1 MPVLAIGLVAIV
13 LAAVFGPQLWARTI
27 LKRHS
32 RHREEI
38 PGTGGELAIHLIQN
52 SKLDGV
58 TVEKIPQ
65 GDHYDPVEKVVRL
78 SESVYDG
85 KSLTAVVVAA
95 HEVGHAIQD
104 RLGYAPLKLR
114 TRLVMVARISERLG
128 AMILIALPFITA
140 LTRMPATGALMFCA
154 GLAVL
159 FVPVAV
165 HLVTLPV
172 EFDASFNR
180 ALPILALGYVPRDEM
195 PAARRIL
202 TACALTYVAASLSAL
217 LNFWRWIY
225 FLRR

>member
-1 MPVLAIGLVAIV
+1 MPVLITALVV
-13 LAAVFGPQLWARTI
+13 LALAAIFGPQLWARYI
-27 LKRHS
+27 LKRYS
-32 RHREEI
+32 KHRDEI
-38 PGTGGELAIHLIQN
+38 PGTGGELAIHLVEN
-52 SKLDGV
+52 SKLEGV
-58 TVEKIPQ
+58 TVEKIPE
-65 GDHYDPVEKVVRL
+65 GDHYDPMAKVVRL

-104 RLGYAPLKLR
+104 QLNYTPLKLR
-114 TRLVMVARISERLG
+114 TRLVGLAALSERIG
-128 AMILIALPFITA
+128 SMILIALPFITA
-140 LTRMPATGALMFCA
+140 LTRVPALGAVMLIS

-159 FVPVAV
+159 LVPVVV
-165 HLVTLPV
+165 HLITLPV

-180 ALPILALGYVPRDEM
+180 ALPILALGYIPDEEM

-202 TACALTYVAASLSAL
+202 TACALTYVAASLSAV